1 MHIFLKNK
9 FLYFGHY
16 KIKCAIGKRG
26 ISKNKKEGDL
36 KTPSGVFKF
45 ETLFY
50 RKDRIRS
57 IKSSLP
63 KKIIKKN
70 MGWCD
75 DTNSKRYNKLIN
87 FPFRGSAEKFFIK
100 KKIYDLILVLNYN
113 RSPVIKNKGSA
124 IFLHLA
130 EKKYKPTRG
139 CVSINKKDFLKILPF
154 VKKSTKIFIN

>member
-1 MHIFLKNK
+1 MHFFLKKN
-9 FLYFGHY
+9 FLYFKHY

-45 ETLFY
+45 ESLFY

-75 DTNSKRYNKLIN
+75 DTSSKRYNKLIN
-87 FPFRGSAEKFFIK
+87 FPFKGSAEKFFIK
-100 KKIYDLILVLNYN
+100 KRIYDLILVLSYN

-130 EKKYKPTRG
+130 SKNYAKTKG
-139 CVSINKKDFLKILPF
+139 CIAVKKKDFVKILSLIE
-154 VKKSTKIFIN
+154 KKTKIIIN